1 MARERNRRIFL
12 AAGTG
17 ILQRTIQA
25 GTTLLIM
32 PLVLAALGPSR
43 FGIWGA
49 VTSLAWFHGL
59 LDLGMG
65 GALVTHVARVD
76 ALDRT
81 AEVRRLVVGALG
93 LGCGLAVLWTA
104 AGAAV
109 VGSAVHGPKAGLYLI
124 AIVAM
129 GLNIPLNTANSTWM
143 GLQKGY
149 VSGLWDLAQTLATA
163 AGLIVA
169 ATCSRDVRVYVGV
182 VYAALVL
189 SNAGSLIQL
198 FRVRPEIRRGGL
210 KGLGT
215 AMREIAGQGMSYFV
229 LALACA
235 LTYLLDNVLA
245 LELLGPQA
253 AARMAI
259 AMRIC
264 MTAWGVLEVMSLPL
278 WPAFSEAG
286 VKADWRWVRRSM
298 LRGTTLLVGT
308 AAAGALVLVTAGKPL
323 LGLWLRT
330 DLGIDRG
337 LLAAIAAWVLA
348 QAVNRVPNVFL
359 NATSVVGF
367 QVAVNAAATAAA
379 FVLKFVLAARFGVAG
394 ILWATTATTLLI
406 VVPANLWRIARWHRR
421 SRQAAAP
428 EAVGS
433 GEPAELLAKGVR
445 A

>member
-1 MARERNRRIFL
+1 MGRERNRRIFL

-17 ILQRTIQA
+17 VLQRTVQA

-32 PLVLAALGPSR
+32 PVVLAVLGPSR

-49 VTSLAWFHGL
+49 VTSLAWLHGL
-59 LDLGMG
+59 LDFGMG
-65 GALVTHVARVD
+65 GALVTHVARMD
-76 ALDRT
+76 ALHRT
-81 AEVRRLVVGALG
+81 AEVRRLVVGAVG
-93 LGCGLAVLWTA
+93 LGSVLAA
-104 AGAAV
+104 ALIAAASV
-109 VGSAVHGPKAGLYLI
+109 AVWIAAPGPNAGLYLI

-129 GLNIPLNTANSTWM
+129 GLNIPLNTANSAWM
-143 GLQKGY
+143 GLQKGH

-163 AGLIVA
+163 AGLIIA
-169 ATCSRDVRVYVGV
+169 ASCSRDLRWYVGV

-189 SNAGSLIQL
+189 SNVGSLFHL
-198 FRVRPEIRRGGL
+198 FRNRSQLRRGGL
-210 KGLGT
+210 TGLGP
-215 AMREIAGQGMSYFV
+215 AMRAIAGRGMSYF
-229 LALACA
+229 ALTTACA
-235 LTYLLDNVLA
+235 LSYLLDNVLA

-298 LRGTTLLVGT
+298 LRGAALLVGT
-308 AAAGALVLVTAGKPL
+308 ASAGAVVLVAVGKPL

-337 LLAAIAAWVLA
+337 LLAAVAAWVLA

-359 NATSVVGF
+359 NAASVVGF
-367 QVAVNAAATAAA
+367 QVGVNSAATAVA
-379 FVLKFVLAARFGVAG
+379 FLLKFALAARFGVAG
-394 ILWATTATTLLI
+394 ILWGTTATTLLI
-406 VVPANLWRIARWHRR
+406 VAPANLWRIARWRR
-421 SRQAAAP
+421 SSRREDAPGTREAAGQPEMLAK
-428 EAVGS
+428 EAV
-433 GEPAELLAKGVR
+433 
-445 A
+445 